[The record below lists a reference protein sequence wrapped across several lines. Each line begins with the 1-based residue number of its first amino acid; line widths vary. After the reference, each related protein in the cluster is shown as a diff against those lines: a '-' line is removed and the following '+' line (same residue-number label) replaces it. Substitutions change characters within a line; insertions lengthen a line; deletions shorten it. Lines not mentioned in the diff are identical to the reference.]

1 MESLFGRFPHLVE
14 DIFGLLNGKTLS
26 CCSQINKV
34 WSKNLEEYQLYLVKQ
49 IKKQLK
55 NQEIVGHFDMVEARK
70 SPEIQYKMLYFSIWL
85 SRILGSPTALE
96 RNNTLEQLSLQFLV
110 QLRRFLCD
118 SKLKHCKVNIRI
130 KLILTMLT
138 SCVFRTNKE
147 LINEG
152 LVYDIIAN
160 WDTIGIMEAK
170 HHKEFKTSLTTL
182 QNKYVKCDKEYCYSC
197 RQYLVPLFLIIGTSM
212 WFWSVFWSTNCPVNF
227 YFFWVG
233 PKINCLVSE
242 TGQFILC
249 PFS

>member
-1 MESLFGRFPHLVE
+1 MKKISTFIWNTKFQQLTMESLFGRFPYLVE

-34 WSKNLEEYQLYLVKQ
+34 WSKNLEEYQLYLVKK

-55 NQEIVGHFDMVEARK
+55 NQDIVGYFDTVEAQK
-70 SPEIQYKMLYFSIWL
+70 SPEIQYKILYFSIWL

-96 RNNTLEQLSLQFLV
+96 MNDTLEQLPLQFLI
-110 QLRRFLCD
+110 QLQRFLCD

-130 KLILTMLT
+130 KLVLTMLT
-138 SCVFRTNKE
+138 SCVLRTNKE
-147 LINEG
+147 LISEG

-160 WDTIGIMEAK
+160 WDTLGIGLTETK

-197 RQYLVPLFLIIGTSM
+197 RQDLEPLFLII
-212 WFWSVFWSTNCPVNF
+212 
-227 YFFWVG
+227 FFIIV
-233 PKINCLVSE
+233 IYV
-242 TGQFILC
+242 QILIC
-249 PFS
+249 YITDV